1 MQLRITLTFLVV
13 GFLLVPAAALAGS
26 SSSRAWGS
34 GTGPLFVV
42 AGDTT
47 FDFNVREGANGPV
60 GWVSASGDPD
70 DSGPLEPF
78 TAAGP
83 ITCLRVEGRRASFKW
98 RFARAT
104 GSAEPLLGGGVQS
117 FVEDNG
123 RPRDGDPVDRVTID
137 ALQPQ
142 PVFDLTAQQ
151 CLHPDLMLARYQDLE
166 AGDVTVRDR

>member
-1 MQLRITLTFLVV
+1 MLAFLFV
-13 GFLLVPAAALAGS
+13 GFLLVPAVSVADS
-26 SSSRAWGS
+26 SSGRAWGS

-42 AGDTT
+42 AGETT
-47 FDFNVREGANGPV
+47 FNFTVREGAAGPV

-83 ITCLRVEGRRASFKW
+83 ITCLRVEGRRAAFKW

-104 GSAEPLLGGGVQS
+104 GSALPLLGGGVQS

-123 RPRDGDPVDRVTID
+123 RPRDGKPLDRVTID

-142 PVFDLTAQQ
+142 PVFDLSAQR
-151 CLHPDLMLARYQDLE
+151 CLDPDLMLARYQDLE